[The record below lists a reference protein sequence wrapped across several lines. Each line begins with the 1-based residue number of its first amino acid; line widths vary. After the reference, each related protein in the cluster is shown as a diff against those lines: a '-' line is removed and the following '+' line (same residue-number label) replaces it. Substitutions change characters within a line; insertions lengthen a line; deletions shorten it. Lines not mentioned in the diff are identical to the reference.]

1 MYSMTKTNARL
12 NAEIKANDFVIDKMG
27 MPLCEFTQIEQIA
40 YIKCQDSRVITKEE
54 LELLDN

>member
-1 MYSMTKTNARL
+1 MTKTNARL